1 MFLNCTA
8 HELIPE
14 QKTFAKEYSSVIVD
28 LKADNNDLH
37 TKLVNCPPEIGVIQ
51 DLVRELLQYLKNKY
65 NESEAKLT
73 VHLPIGSPAFMAV
86 FFIKLDR
93 NTLPFQIVF
102 SHSDRVS
109 VDEKQAD
116 GSIVKRAIFKF
127 IKFIEI

>member
-8 HELIPE
+8 HELTQDQI
-14 QKTFAKEYSSVIVD
+14 KLARDYADKILD
-28 LKADNNDLH
+28 LKADNTDLH
-37 TKLVNCPPEIGVIQ
+37 TKLVNCPPEIEVIQ
-51 DLVRELLQYLKNKY
+51 YLALDLLQYLMSKY

-86 FFIKLDR
+86 FFMKLDR
-93 NTLPFQIVF
+93 VSLSFRIVF

-109 VDEKQAD
+109 IDERQED
-116 GSIVKRAIFKF
+116 GSIVKRAVFKF

>member
-8 HELIPE
+8 HELTPE
-14 QKTFAKEYSSVIVD
+14 QITFAKEYSSVIVD

-37 TKLVNCPPEIGVIQ
+37 TKLVNCPPEIAVIQ